1 MHIPNAFPD
10 KQKLIEQLSDK
21 KKNAMTKEL
30 LQDLTLKNQSKM
42 QLTVIKQDDKKSKI
56 TAVREFDDEEKIVNP
71 KEKKEKKQPIKEH
84 QKIIEMSDIIIE
96 VLDARDPISFRC
108 EEAEKLVM
116 NAKTDK
122 KLIFVLSKIDLVPL
136 PVVLAWKRELEKEH
150 PVVLFKAAL
159 QKQTAYIGHAKLQS
173 SFDKSTEHLE
183 EMLKSSKSL
192 GAQKLFDL
200 INSFSKGDKD
210 KKVIGVIGYPNSGKI
225 AVMNCL
231 KRQRKD
237 GVTSASNS
245 KKAPVEFEID
255 AKLKIVDTPGIINS
269 AEDEA
274 ILVLRNQS
282 DAVDVKDPITPITA
296 ILEKINNRTQMMQLY
311 KIAHYDDPQSFLYN
325 VAVAKGKFKKVSYA

>member
-1 MHIPNAFPD
+1 MHIPNSFPD

-42 QLTVIKQDDKKSKI
+42 QLTVIKQDDKKSRI
-56 TAVREFDDEEKIVNP
+56 TEVREFDDEEKIVNP
-71 KEKKEKKQPIKEH
+71 KDKKEKKQPIKEH
-84 QKIIEMSDIIIE
+84 HKVIEMSDIIIE
-96 VLDARDPISFRC
+96 VLDARDPTSFRC
-108 EEAEKLVM
+108 EEAEKLVK
-116 NAKTDK
+116 NANK

-136 PVVLAWKRELEKEH
+136 PVALAWKRELEKEH

-159 QKQTAYIGHAKLQS
+159 QKQTAYIGHTKFQS
-173 SFDKSTEHLE
+173 SFNKSSEQLE

-210 KKVIGVIGYPNSGKI
+210 KKVIGVIGYANSGKI

-237 GVTSASNS
+237 GVTSTANS

-255 AKLKIVDTPGIINS
+255 AKLKIVDSPGIINS

-282 DAVDVKDPITPITA
+282 DAKDVKDPITPITA
-296 ILEKINNRTQMMQLY
+296 ILEKISRNQIMMIY
-311 KIAHYDDPQSFLYN
+311 KIAHFDDPQSFLYN
-325 VAVAKGKFKKVSYA
+325 VAVAKGKFKKVSFA